1 MTNFFDSLETDS
13 TDARTARQLAQ
24 LQDQV
29 ALAQAKAP
37 YFAESLKG
45 VDADSLTS
53 LEVQSAL
60 RRHDSNPVSGS
71 GAAVYVTRPDPG
83 PGRSCPEFRLVAL
96 WAGRLGSGF
105 AQGGSGRELLF
116 LSPDPGGAHV

>member
-53 LEVQSAL
+53 LEAL
-60 RRHDSNPVSGS
+60 AALPVVRKSDLMDHQQSNP
-71 GAAVYVTRPDPG
+71 P
-83 PGRSCPEFRLVAL
+83 F
-96 WAGRLGSGF
+96 
-105 AQGGSGRELLF
+105 GGMMTQ
-116 LSPDPGGAHV
+116 